1 MAKENLYDLDPLMIE
16 GNLEDWVMD
25 KCEDWRDHFESNYEQ
40 KFDEYYR
47 LWRGIWDPADK
58 MRDSERSRI
67 ISPALQ
73 QAVES
78 NVAELEEATFGR
90 GKWFDISDD
99 MNDPNRQDVQYLRN
113 KLTEDFEKTKVR
125 KAVAECLINAAV
137 FGTGMG
143 EIIIEEEKEMKPAT
157 QPIMD
162 GQLQAVGVSIEDR
175 VVVRLKPIMPQNFL
189 IDPIATSVDDA
200 MGVAIDEFVS
210 LHHVQML
217 QEQGVY
223 RETLVGTAAPDTNLE
238 PDQDL
243 SIYTDDKVRLTKY
256 YGLVPRDL
264 LEQEVDDVEGD
275 SMYVEAVVVI
285 ANGGTLLKAEANPY
299 MMQDRPVV
307 AFPWDVVPSRFWGRG
322 VCEKGYNSQKALDTE
337 IRARID
343 ALALTI
349 HPMLAIDA
357 TRLPRGAK
365 PEIRPGKMILT
376 NGDPRE
382 VLQPF
387 NFGQVGQVTFAQ
399 AAALQQMVQQA
410 TGAVDSAGIAGQVNG
425 EATAAGISMSLGAII
440 KRHKRTLINFQQ
452 SFLLPFV
459 KKAAYRYMQF
469 DPDNYPVADYKF
481 NASSTLGIIAREYEV
496 TQLVQ
501 LLQTMKQDSPLYP
514 VLIQSIIDNMNLS
527 NREELIASLQQASQP
542 NPQAQQM
549 AQAAQQAQLQFQ
561 QSQTAALTAQAQES
575 QARAQ
580 KYAVE
585 AQLAPQELEI
595 EKIEAITRNLR
606 EGDQDDKEFERRLK
620 VAQTLLKEKE
630 VASRANDSK
639 RVPTTSQPDQRS
651 VQRPVQPAGN
661 FGGEGQGFG
670 GPNSMSNVKKDS
682 RLERAGVSGYNKPK
696 RTPNHPKEVS
706 RSGCQGRRQS

>member
-1 MAKENLYDLDPLMIE
+1 MADDILTPDPLMIE
-16 GNLEDWVMD
+16 ESLEEWVIT
-25 KCEDWRDHFESNYEQ
+25 KCENWRDFYESNYEA
-40 KFDEYYR
+40 KFEEYYR
-47 LWRGIWDPADK
+47 LWRGQWDPADSE
-58 MRDSERSRI
+58 RASERSRI

-99 MNDPNRQDVQYLRN
+99 TNDQDRQDIQYLRK
-113 KLTEDFEKTKVR
+113 KLTEDFENTKVR
-125 KAVAECLINAAV
+125 KAVAECLINASV
-137 FGTGMG
+137 FGTGIG
-143 EIIIEEEKEMKPAT
+143 EIVLEEIKEMAPAT
-157 QPIMD
+157 QPVMGGD
-162 GQLQAVGVSIEDR
+162 LTAVGVNITDR
-175 VVVRLKPIMPQNFL
+175 IVVKLKPVLPQNFL
-189 IDPIATSVDDA
+189 IDPVATTVEDA

-210 LHHVQML
+210 KHSVELL

-223 RETLVGTAAPDTNLE
+223 REAYIESAAPDTDLE

-243 SIYTDDKVRLTKY
+243 TIYNDDKVRLTKY
-256 YGLVPRDL
+256 YGLVPREL
-264 LEQEVDDVEGD
+264 LEAEDVEVESD
-275 SMYVEAVVVI
+275 SMYVEAVVVT
-285 ANGGTLLKAEANPY
+285 ANGGTLLNAEANPY
-299 MMQDRPVV
+299 MMNDRPVV
-307 AFPWDVVPSRFWGRG
+307 AFPWDVVPGRFWGRG

-337 IRARID
+337 LRARID
-343 ALALTI
+343 ALSLTI

-365 PEIRPGKMILT
+365 PEVRPGKMILT

-387 NFGQVGQVTFAQ
+387 NFGQVGQITFAQ
-399 AAALQQMVQQA
+399 AQALQQMVQQS

-459 KKAAYRYMQF
+459 TKAAHRYMQF
-469 DPDNYPVADYKF
+469 DPESYPVADYKF
-481 NASSTLGIIAREYEV
+481 NATSTLGIIAREYEV

-527 NREELIASLQQASQP
+527 NRDELIAAMQQASQP

-549 AQAAQQAQLQFQ
+549 QMAMQQAQMEFQ
-561 QSQTAALTAQAQES
+561 QSQTAALNAQAAES

-580 KYAVE
+580 KYAVDTE
-585 AQLAPQELEI
+585 LAPEELQI
-595 EKIEAITRNLR
+595 EKINAITRNLQA
-606 EGDQDDKEFERRLK
+606 GDEDDKEFERRLK
-620 VAQTLLKEKE
+620 VANTLLKEKQIE
-630 VASRANDSK
+630 GKTQNDTNANRNEQLPRANQQG
-639 RVPTTSQPDQRS
+639 VQGS
-651 VQRPVQPAGN
+651 VRQIGLV
-661 FGGEGQGFG
+661 GEPGQGFG
-670 GPNSMSNVKKDS
+670 G
-682 RLERAGVSGYNKPK
+682 EG
-696 RTPNHPKEVS
+696 
-706 RSGCQGRRQS
+706 